1 MEYAERL
8 LDYFKNARVLAP
20 TDSKLASIEQKLD
33 SILPYVTSKLYE
45 LEEVAEPEDPE
56 LAGLFSWGGVYYIV
70 IFILQI
76 AGTHEPAECDLR
88 GTDSVG
94 SAHSLDG
101 GVVED
106 VDAVEFLVRA
116 RDDSADRRVDVEG

>member
-70 IFILQI
+70 IHSIFRKLVLGCIEADVSNQIL
-76 AGTHEPAECDLR
+76 
-88 GTDSVG
+88 
-94 SAHSLDG
+94 
-101 GVVED
+101 VV
-106 VDAVEFLVRA
+106 VLHVCQF
-116 RDDSADRRVDVEG
+116 

>member
-56 LAGLFSWGGVYYIV
+56 LAGLPRNDLSQNNRTREVTTGLFS
-70 IFILQI
+70 LN
-76 AGTHEPAECDLR
+76 
-88 GTDSVG
+88 S
-94 SAHSLDG
+94 
-101 GVVED
+101 
-106 VDAVEFLVRA
+106 
-116 RDDSADRRVDVEG
+116 